1 MSRRSPVV
9 QTRRIVGPL
18 VLALL
23 VVATPVAADHTP
35 DRVRV
40 ADHTIEDPVDP
51 LGDPAQVVLDVR
63 VPCQDDETATAWTRA
78 ELVDAPGFLVFE
90 TTGVTN
96 DTSTTCHDA
105 DDVLTVGLPVEIG
118 FTQDAPAFEPVT
130 ATVEVHVQK
139 NHTGG
144 NVTHLDPAEAEI
156 TATPGY
162 LNLYNARVDKKI
174 AQAGPQES
182 VEYPIVIDNYSNG
195 PTRFEFSLSH
205 PDSVPD
211 GFQAV
216 VPEPLVLQ
224 SNATGGETT
233 TGTVAFTVYTPFHN
247 GYVNE
252 VGAVQLQIDS
262 FYAENESYRG
272 ESSHISTLTQA
283 RGLHVPGPGALM
295 ALVALGSAALAVGWR
310 RI

>member
-1 MSRRSPVV
+1 MRAGW
-9 QTRRIVGPL
+9 IVGL
-18 VLALL
+18 LGLALL
-23 VVATPVAADHTP
+23 AVAAPAPADHTP
-35 DRVRV
+35 ERVRV
-40 ADHTIEDPVDP
+40 ADRTVEQPVEP
-51 LGDPAQVVLDVR
+51 LGEPATVVLEVSI
-63 VPCQDDETATAWTRA
+63 PCRDNETATAWTRA
-78 ELVDAPGFLVFE
+78 ELVDAPGFTVFE
-90 TTGVTN
+90 TTGVTD

-105 DDVLTVGLPVEIG
+105 EDVLTVVLPVEIG

-144 NVTHLDPAEAEI
+144 NTTDLDPAEAEI

-182 VEYPIVIDNYSNG
+182 VEFPIVIDNYSNG
-195 PTRFEFSLSH
+195 PTSFVFSLSH
-205 PDSVPD
+205 PDNVPD
-211 GFQAV
+211 GFEPV

-224 SNATGGETT
+224 SDATGGSTT
-233 TGTVAFTVYTPFHN
+233 NGTVVFTVYTPFHN

-252 VGAVQLQIDS
+252 IGAVQLQIDS

-283 RGLHVPGPGALM
+283 RGFHVPSPGWLVAT
-295 ALVALGSAALAVGWR
+295 VALGGVALAVGR
-310 RI
+310 RR